1 MSRARAGAIRPLEAS
16 LAGLAALVLCIGS
29 GAGAAHALET
39 TSRSG
44 PVELRVRLEPDAPTI
59 GDAMKLIVEAVAEPG
74 VELLMPDFGDA
85 LDRFSI
91 VDFVPRESLDASGQ
105 TRSTQLYTL
114 RAPASGPHRV
124 PPILV
129 EFVDRR
135 PGHDPAPEGQD
146 AYEILSDP
154 IRFEVASVV
163 PDAAHAEL
171 SPPLGRLDPLAR
183 GSREMLLWMLAI
195 VAALAAGAGPF
206 AWRAWQRMRARAAV
220 RSAYEIARAA
230 LDALLAA
237 PHPTPDRIDA
247 YFVDLSGIV
256 RRYLEGRFALRSPE
270 LTTERF
276 LDLVSASPDLT
287 DDHRALLRDFLR
299 ECDLVKFAH
308 VIPSEEAIRQALDA
322 ALRFIEETREPAGE
336 AAAHPAAPE
345 PAR

>member
-1 MSRARAGAIRPLEAS
+1 MSRAGFMTGRVIDAS
-16 LAGLAALVLCIGS
+16 LAGLIACVFFVGS
-29 GAGAAHALET
+29 GAGMAHALET
-39 TSRSG
+39 TSRTG
-44 PVELRVRLEPDAPTI
+44 PVELRIRLEPDAPTI
-59 GDAMKLIVEAVAEPG
+59 GDPMKLVVEAVAEPG
-74 VELLMPDFGDA
+74 VEVLMPDFGDA

-114 RAPASGPHRV
+114 RAPASGPHRI
-124 PPILV
+124 PSILV

-154 IRFEVASVV
+154 IRFDVASVV
-163 PDAAHAEL
+163 PDAATAEL

-183 GSREMLLWMLAI
+183 DSRESLLWILAI
-195 VAALAAGAGPF
+195 IAALAAGAGPF

-237 PHPTPDRIDA
+237 PHPSPDRIDA

-276 LDLVSASPDLT
+276 LDLVSGSPDLT

-322 ALRFIEETREPAGE
+322 ALRFIEETREPVGASASAD
-336 AAAHPAAPE
+336 AARE
-345 PAR
+345 PA

>member
-1 MSRARAGAIRPLEAS
+1 MTRAQDTTDRVIVAS
-16 LAGLAALVLCIGS
+16 LASFFFSLCAFGPQAAQS
-29 GAGAAHALET
+29 LET

-44 PVELRVRLEPDAPTI
+44 PVELRVQLEPDAPTI
-59 GDAMKLIVEAVAEPG
+59 GDPMKLVVEAVAEPG

-91 VDFVPRESLDASGQ
+91 IDFVPRESIDPSGETRAS
-105 TRSTQLYTL
+105 QLYTL

-124 PPILV
+124 PAILV

-135 PGHDPAPEGQD
+135 PGHEPAPEGED
-146 AYEILSDP
+146 AYEILSEP
-154 IRFEVASVV
+154 IRFEVASLVQGADTA
-163 PDAAHAEL
+163 PL
-171 SPPLGRLDPLAR
+171 SPLLGRLEPL
-183 GSREMLLWMLAI
+183 GSDSRKLLLWLLAI
-195 VAALAAGAGPF
+195 SAAVCAGIGPF

-220 RSAYEIARAA
+220 RSAYQIARAA

-237 PHPTPDRIDA
+237 PQPPPDRIDA

-276 LDLVSASPDLT
+276 LDLVSASPDLG

-308 VIPSEEAIRQALDA
+308 VIPSQETIGQALSA
-322 ALRFIEETREPAGE
+322 AVRFVEETREPVGGT
-336 AAAHPAAPE
+336 PAPVAVPE